1 MSSVLSLS
9 FRSMIKPCHKMV
21 VVSFEVD
28 DPSRLIQGDTPEDVV
43 KSGVGRDPGDDG
55 SERVDK
61 V

>member
-1 MSSVLSLS
+1 
-9 FRSMIKPCHKMV
+9 MV

-28 DPSRLIQGDTPEDVV
+28 DPSCLIQSDTPEDVV